1 MRLSDEQLHIALLR
15 KLPPSAVALIEALT
29 ALFVAGDEGTLTR
42 PQVEAWVHLAR
53 PVVAPETLAKV
64 QQHLRELTPQ

>member
-1 MRLSDEQLHIALLR
+1 
-15 KLPPSAVALIEALT
+15 VALIEALT